1 MITWYIIGII
11 MFVLQ
16 VYVLK
21 HTYSITVDGIKWN
34 DGLEKYLIPIKVP
47 MFVVLLM
54 LLFTIIPYA
63 WTVSTISFWV
73 FWVKKYKNPD
83 SACRLEYY
91 TYWRL
96 RDNFLMK
103 SI

>member
-1 MITWYIIGII
+1 

-16 VYVLK
+16 VYILK
-21 HTYSITVDGIKWN
+21 HTYSITVDGAEW
-34 DGLEKYLIPIKVP
+34 DDELEKYLRPIKTP

-63 WTVSTISFWV
+63 WTASTISFWII
-73 FWVKKYKNPD
+73 WVKKYKNPD
-83 SACRLEYY
+83 NVYRMKYY

-96 RDNFLMK
+96 RDNFFMRA
-103 SI
+103 I